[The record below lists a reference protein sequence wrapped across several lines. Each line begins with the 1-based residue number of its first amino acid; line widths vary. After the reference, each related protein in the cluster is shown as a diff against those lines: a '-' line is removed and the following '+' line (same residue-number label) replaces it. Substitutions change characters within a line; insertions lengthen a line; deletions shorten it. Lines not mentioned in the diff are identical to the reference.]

1 MPQADGVVGHVV
13 TFGRVLRQAGLEVGP
28 GRIADGLRGLDQVD
42 LTRRDDVYWTLRANF
57 VTRHDELAIFDRAFD
72 AWFLRAPHSPF
83 EVPPPPQAT
92 VLRPVHSGERAQE
105 GNGADDSPAAR
116 GWSYEEILRK
126 KDFGAMTPDELHQV
140 RRLIAEIAAER
151 PRRRSRRLRRHHR
164 GRELD
169 LRRTIRE
176 SLEAAGDPVHRQYR
190 LRVRVPRKLVVLCD
204 VSGSMEA
211 YVRPLLL
218 FVHAVR
224 GSGKG
229 VEAFAFGTRLTRLT
243 PALETSDPDRAVQ
256 EASRSVADWCGGT
269 RIGASLKAY
278 NDDWGRRAL
287 TRGAVVLI
295 ASDGWEREEAGA
307 GLLEEQMARLAR
319 QAYTVVWMN
328 PLKGHPEYEPLAAG
342 MRAALPHVDRFL
354 PGHNLASL
362 EQLGEVLMGIER
374 RHAA

>member
-1 MPQADGVVGHVV
+1 LPQADGVVGHVV

-243 PALETSDPDRAVQ
+243 PALETSDPDRALQ

-362 EQLGEVLMGIER
+362 ERLGEVLMGIER